1 MAKRPRRK
9 LLPLPEPFFDSAS
22 DSSAPEGTTLAAVG
36 GTEGG
41 GVSRDVPPSSRSA
54 GHSRV
59 VGKGARRVH
68 RGADMLCTL
77 IDFLE
82 LQVPC
87 AVQQCRDRASLGSWR
102 KRIVCWDA

>member
-22 DSSAPEGTTLAAVG
+22 DSSAPDGTTLAAVG

-41 GVSRDVPPSSRSA
+41 GVS

-59 VGKGARRVH
+59 VGNGARRVH

-102 KRIVCWDA
+102 KRNVCWDA